1 MHHLKV
7 ILILLLKIIS
17 SEIILADIVV
27 NAVNDEVSS
36 ISS

>member
-27 NAVNDEVSS
+27 NTVNDEVSS